1 MAWVYSP
8 HSNECYPIAVY
19 KGTTSANGRVFGV
32 VGGGNLAQ
40 VDVTTADGSTVLFN
54 GSNTGDSL
62 LVDGNLLHWPS
73 PLASASYV

>member
-1 MAWVYSP
+1 M
-8 HSNECYPIAVY
+8 Y